1 MISIKSLTLLLLLS
15 LATAIVGARQKPNII
30 FIMADDLGYG
40 EIGPFGQKL
49 IQTPHLDQMAR
60 EGMKLT
66 DFYANSICAP
76 SRAGLI
82 TGKSSAHA
90 VVRDNYEFGTFLD
103 SEEYGQMPLPPDTYT
118 LGTMLQSAGYTTAT
132 IGKWGLGGY
141 LSGGVPWKQGFDF
154 FYGYL
159 DQKQAHNYY
168 PTHLWRNN
176 EWEKLPNGYFHPH
189 QKLGDKDPNDPGS
202 YEAYKGAV
210 YSADLM
216 TDEAEKFIKKNTE
229 KPFFLYLAYTLP
241 HLALQVP
248 DQELEAYLGKFEE
261 EPYTGGRG
269 YLPHIAPRSAYAA
282 MITLLDKYVGRI
294 FETLKEAGL
303 DENTLVIFTSDNGP
317 SGGADISF
325 FNSSGEFRGAKG
337 GLYEGGIRV
346 PFIARWPG
354 KIRPGSTSSTMAA
367 LWDMMPTF
375 GEAAGIRQHPT
386 TDGISILPTLLGENQ
401 NQEER
406 EYLYWE
412 IHRPMKGMQA
422 VRFGDWKAC
431 RKGLHENPDAP
442 IELYNLKEDISE
454 SNDLA
459 DQHPDLVEK
468 AKAFMDKRESAIIRD
483 WNFIDPFK
491 K

>member
-1 MISIKSLTLLLLLS
+1 MKNVKFLTFFLLCMGIGLTV
-15 LATAIVGARQKPNII
+15 AAQQKPNII

-49 IQTPHLDQMAR
+49 IHTPHLDQMAK
-60 EGMKLT
+60 EGMVLT

-103 SEEYGQMPLPPDTYT
+103 SEEFGQMPLPPDTHT
-118 LGTMLQSAGYTTAT
+118 LGTMLQSVGYTTAV

-141 LSGGVPWKQGFDF
+141 LSSGVPWKQGFDF

-168 PTHLWRNN
+168 PTHLWRNSD
-176 EWEKLPNGYFHPH
+176 WEKLPNEYFSPH
-189 QKLGDKDPNDPGS
+189 QKLGDKDPNDPKS
-202 YEAYKGAV
+202 YDAYKGNA

-216 TDEAEKFIKKNTE
+216 TDEAETFIKENSNG
-229 KPFFLYLAYTLP
+229 PFFLYLAYTLP

-248 DQELEAYLGKFEE
+248 DKELEAYKGRFDEK
-261 EPYTGGRG
+261 PYVGGRG
-269 YLPHIAPRSAYAA
+269 YLPHIAPKSAYAA
-282 MITLLDKYVGRI
+282 MITLLDKYVGRV
-294 FETLKEAGL
+294 FQALKEAGL
-303 DENTLVIFTSDNGP
+303 DDNTLVIFTSDNGP
-317 SGGADISF
+317 SGGADIQF
-325 FNSSGEFRGAKG
+325 FNSTAGLRGAKG

-354 KIRPGSTSSTMAA
+354 TIKPGSSSPNMAA

-375 GEAAGIRQHPT
+375 GEVAGIDEPPST
-386 TDGISILPTLLGENQ
+386 SGISFLPTLLGEDQ
-401 NQEER
+401 NQKKH

-412 IHRPMKGMQA
+412 IHRPMNGMQA
-422 VRFGDWKAC
+422 VRFGNWKAC
-431 RKGLHENPDAP
+431 RSGLHDNIDAP
-442 IELYNLKEDISE
+442 IELYNLKEDVAE
-454 SNDLA
+454 NRDLA
-459 DQHPDLVEK
+459 DQYPDLVEK
-468 AKAFMDKRESAIIRD
+468 AKEFMDRRESAIIRD
-483 WNFIDPFK
+483 WNFVNPLK
-491 K
+491 